1 MLIVNS
7 DVGGNNMNYNESSED
22 YLESILML
30 KDQLGKVRS
39 IDIVYKLGYSKPSI
53 SIAMKKLREKGLIH
67 MDADGYITLTDEG
80 AKIARHTYT
89 HHKVLTNFFESIGV
103 GHNNAE
109 ADACKIEHD
118 ISDETFKRLKEHMH
132 RLQELDI
139 SPKAAAPGNI
149 SDAD

>member
-1 MLIVNS
+1 
-7 DVGGNNMNYNESSED
+7 MNYNESSED

-30 KDQLGKVRS
+30 REQLGKVRS

-53 SIAMKKLREKGLIH
+53 SIAMKTMKKLREKGLIN

-80 AKIARHTYT
+80 SKIARHTYNR
-89 HHKVLTNFFESIGV
+89 HKVLTTFFESIGV

-139 SPKAAAPGNI
+139 SPKSVALGNS

>member
-1 MLIVNS
+1 
-7 DVGGNNMNYNESSED
+7 MNYNESSED

-30 KDQLGKVRS
+30 REQLGKVRS

-53 SIAMKKLREKGLIH
+53 SIAMKKLREKGLIN
-67 MDADGYITLTDEG
+67 
-80 AKIARHTYT
+80 KIARHTYT
-89 HHKVLTNFFESIGV
+89 RHKVLTNFFESIGV

-139 SPKAAAPGNI
+139 SPKASALGST

>member
-1 MLIVNS
+1 
-7 DVGGNNMNYNESSED
+7 MNYNESSED

-30 KDQLGKVRS
+30 REQLGKVRS

-67 MDADGYITLTDEG
+67 MDPDGYITLTEEG

-89 HHKVLTNFFESIGV
+89 RHKTLTQFFESIGV
-103 GHNNAE
+103 GHMNAE

-118 ISDETFKRLKEHMH
+118 ISEETFRRLREHIQRM
-132 RLQELDI
+132 QELDL
-139 SPKAAAPGNI
+139 SPKGVP
-149 SDAD
+149 SEE